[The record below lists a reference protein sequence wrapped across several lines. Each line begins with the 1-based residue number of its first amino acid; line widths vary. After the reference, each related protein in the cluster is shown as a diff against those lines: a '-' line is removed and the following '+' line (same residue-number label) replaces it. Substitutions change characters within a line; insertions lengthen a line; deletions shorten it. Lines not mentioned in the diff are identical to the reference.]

1 MKARLSLLAA
11 LALAA
16 SLAVSQAVAG
26 GATGMQTIA
35 SHLNNPRGVAV
46 GPDGSVYVAEAGA
59 GGKAVCQKGPEGT
72 NCAGFTGAIVQVRDA
87 QQSVYA
93 SGFISG
99 GDPSGNFATGVDGI
113 TASPGGTVY
122 GIVTAFGPNPNV
134 AGPRGAG
141 QLGQAVRI
149 DRGGKTSIGNVA
161 AYEFKHN
168 PTHDNVDSDPYG
180 IAWTPGGLLVTDA
193 AGNDLLRV
201 GWDGRVT
208 TVATFLAQRFG
219 KFAAQSVPTS
229 VAVGPDG
236 AYYVGELG
244 GGGTPPGHSR
254 IWRVV
259 PGQKATVW
267 KTGFSAIDGLAFGP
281 DGSLYVSELAR
292 GGLGAVEGPKPDF
305 SGAVIRVSPD
315 GRRTELAAGKVMLP
329 GGIAVGRDDTVYVST
344 WSVFRN
350 RGALVAISQ

>member
-1 MKARLSLLAA
+1 MKVRLTLLAA
-11 LALAA
+11 CVVATT
-16 SLAVSQAVAG
+16 LAVSQAVAG

-35 SHLNNPRGVAV
+35 SHLNNPRGVGI
-46 GPDGSVYVAEAGA
+46 GPDGTVYVAEAGA

-72 NCAGFTGAIVQVRDA
+72 NCAGFSGAIVQVRNG

-99 GDPSGNFATGVDGI
+99 ADPTGNFATGIDGM
-113 TASPGGTVY
+113 TVSPGGSVY

-134 AGPRGAG
+134 AGPRGSG
-141 QLGQAVRI
+141 QLGQVVRV

-161 AYEFKHN
+161 AYEFKNN
-168 PTHDNVDSDPYG
+168 PAHDNVDSDPYG

-193 AGNDLLRV
+193 AGNDLVRV
-201 GWDGRVT
+201 DWSGRVT
-208 TVATFLAQRFG
+208 TVATFLAHRFG
-219 KFAAQSVPTS
+219 NHAAQSVPTS

-244 GGGTPPGHSR
+244 GGGTPPNGSR

-267 KTGFSAIDGLAFGP
+267 KTGFNAISGVAFGP
-281 DGSLYVSELAR
+281 DGSLYVSEFAR
-292 GGLGAVEGPKPDF
+292 KGLDAVEGPKPDLT
-305 SGAVIRVSPD
+305 GAVIRIWPD
-315 GRRTELAAGKVMLP
+315 GQRTELAPGKIMAP
-329 GGIAVGRDDTVYVST
+329 GGIAVGRDNTVYVSV